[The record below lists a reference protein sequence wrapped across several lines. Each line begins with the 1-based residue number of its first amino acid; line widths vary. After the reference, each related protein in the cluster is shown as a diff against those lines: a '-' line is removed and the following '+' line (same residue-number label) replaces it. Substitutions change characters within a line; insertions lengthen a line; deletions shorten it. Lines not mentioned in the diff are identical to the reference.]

1 MLIGHLNTKL
11 ERHRLALWLSERG
24 VHP

>member
-11 ERHRLALWLSERG
+11 ERRRLALWLSERG